1 MPDTEPWC
9 QVDVDVVKLS
19 DFEREMSLLTSYLS
33 VSCVV
38 TKYDPAPPPPPPPQ
52 CLHSGLSKQV
62 MSISLGP
69 DDLTG
74 FLPPSPPAR
83 TNNLSRRRTVSTSF
97 EQVRHGRVQVSDG
110 CGGALSD
117 GDVQASED
125 RKTQSYAYKME
136 ELPKLDLKK
145 TAMINNFL
153 LKQSSIIE
161 EDNNN
166 KGAEEHRSFLER
178 IPGMGIFLTILYIS
192 IYQGGNVV
200 AKKMTVNPFMMIFL
214 RDLITLLYT
223 VPFNVQAQTTPF
235 PRGWS
240 AQLAMFL
247 VRYLDVQARS
257 SSAL

>member
-1 MPDTEPWC
+1 
-9 QVDVDVVKLS
+9 
-19 DFEREMSLLTSYLS
+19 MSLSL
-33 VSCVV
+33 
-38 TKYDPAPPPPPPPQ
+38 
-52 CLHSGLSKQV
+52 
-62 MSISLGP
+62 SLGP
-69 DDLTG
+69 DDLG
-74 FLPPSPPAR
+74 YLPVCPPPR
-83 TNNLSRRRTVSTSF
+83 TNLLARRRTVSTSF
-97 EQVRHGRVQVSDG
+97 EQVRHERIHIQVRNI
-110 CGGALSD
+110 GGGGGDAE

-178 IPGMGIFLTILYIS
+178 IPGMGIFLTIVYIS

-214 RDLITLLYT
+214 RDLLTLLYT
-223 VPFNVQAQTTPF
+223 VPFNVRAQTTPF
-235 PRGWS
+235 PRGQS
-240 AQLAMFL
+240 AVSSVRNVLILMFRHHHYQHCQKSL
-247 VRYLDVQARS
+247 NWYSPLRPFLRHQVSLP
-257 SSAL
+257 

>member
-1 MPDTEPWC
+1 
-9 QVDVDVVKLS
+9 
-19 DFEREMSLLTSYLS
+19 MSLSL
-33 VSCVV
+33 
-38 TKYDPAPPPPPPPQ
+38 
-52 CLHSGLSKQV
+52 
-62 MSISLGP
+62 SLGP
-69 DDLTG
+69 DDLG
-74 FLPPSPPAR
+74 YLPVYPPPR
-83 TNNLSRRRTVSTSF
+83 TNLLVRRRTVSTSF
-97 EQVRHGRVQVSDG
+97 EQVRHERIHIQVRNI
-110 CGGALSD
+110 GGGG
-117 GDVQASED
+117 GDAEGGVQASED
-125 RKTQSYAYKME
+125 RKTQSYAYQME

-153 LKQSSIIE
+153 LKQPSVTEE
-161 EDNNN
+161 EDN
-166 KGAEEHRSFLER
+166 KRAEENLSFLER
-178 IPGMGIFLTILYIS
+178 IPGMGILLTILSIC

-240 AQLAMFL
+240 AQLEMFL

>member
-1 MPDTEPWC
+1 
-9 QVDVDVVKLS
+9 
-19 DFEREMSLLTSYLS
+19 MS
-33 VSCVV
+33 VC
-38 TKYDPAPPPPPPPQ
+38 
-52 CLHSGLSKQV
+52 
-62 MSISLGP
+62 LGP
-69 DDLTG
+69 DDLG
-74 FLPPSPPAR
+74 YLPPSPPPT
-83 TNNLSRRRTVSTSF
+83 TNYFARRRTVSTSF
-97 EQVRHGRVQVSDG
+97 EQVRHDRVHI
-110 CGGALSD
+110 
-117 GDVQASED
+117 QASVD
-125 RKTQSYAYKME
+125 RKTRSYAYEME

-145 TAMINNFL
+145 TAMINSFL
-153 LKQSSIIE
+153 LKQPSI
-161 EDNNN
+161 
-166 KGAEEHRSFLER
+166 AEEEEQGGEENLSFLER
-178 IPGMGIFLTILYIS
+178 IPGMGILLSILAIC